1 VASRWETRSYNTW
14 WHHIHFEAAGGYLL
28 VSRKF
33 RDLIDQGLALHEWAE
48 DWVPNHFILTPRL
61 LPLEPAPGGRPLPR
75 GIDPT
80 SPQLLLRQGQDTL
93 AIFQQEGNG
102 LAVLDCG
109 KGTWRELA
117 LVVEDR
123 QGRRPYGRID
133 GRVLNILRDP
143 VGEGLALLAGGSL
156 ATFTLGKTEAVL

>member
-1 VASRWETRSYNTW
+1 
-14 WHHIHFEAAGGYLL
+14 
-28 VSRKF
+28 
-33 RDLIDQGLALHEWAE
+33 
-48 DWVPNHFILTPRL
+48 VPNHFILTPRL

-80 SPQLLLRQGQDTL
+80 SPQLLLRQGQDTF
-93 AIFQQEGNG
+93 AIFHQEGNG

-156 ATFTLGKTEAVL
+156 ATFTLGKTEAVLRPTGVVRSDPEVQGHRGVSADRLLLRLSSGLLL